1 MQTADL
7 TAGERIR
14 RVTDGSASADAA
26 VSAAERYAAD
36 AADTRPV
43 TIIGPP
49 SLSPGTIVRA
59 LGRLV
64 QYRDLLYTLTVHRLQ
79 VRYKQSALG
88 WLWAVLQPL
97 LLMLMYTVI
106 FWKLARVDTGTTPYP
121 LFAYSALLI
130 WSCFS
135 TAVGSATNS
144 LVSHFSLVT
153 KVYFPR
159 EILPITYVLASL
171 VDLVAGSV
179 VLALLVVY
187 FDWPLT
193 FQLVQVVPAVFVFV
207 LFAMAVSLVLC
218 AVQVRYRDIG
228 IAMPLLLQLWMF
240 ATPVV
245 YPLSAVPMR
254 WRDLYLLNPMAGVV
268 ESFRDALLGEPVSY
282 GPLAVAAA
290 VSIVA
295 LPLAYLYFKH
305 VESTVADVL

>member
-1 MQTADL
+1 M
-7 TAGERIR
+7 
-14 RVTDGSASADAA
+14 
-26 VSAAERYAAD
+26 
-36 AADTRPV
+36 
-43 TIIGPP
+43 
-49 SLSPGTIVRA
+49 
-59 LGRLV
+59 
-64 QYRDLLYTLTVHRLQ
+64 
-79 VRYKQSALG
+79 
-88 WLWAVLQPL
+88 
-97 LLMLMYTVI
+97 
-106 FWKLARVDTGTTPYP
+106 
-121 LFAYSALLI
+121 
-130 WSCFS
+130 
-135 TAVGSATNS
+135 
-144 LVSHFSLVT
+144 T

-254 WRDLYLLNPMAGVV
+254 WHDLYLLNPMAGVV